1 MNYWLL
7 KSEPSVFG
15 IEQLKKVKSAI
26 WDGVRNYQARNHLRT
41 AEVGDLAFFYHS
53 NIDPTGLAGLCKV
66 IATNVADPT
75 QFDPKSEYYDPKST
89 RAEPRWQTVK
99 VEYVETFPRVITL
112 DELKISFSP
121 EELLVVRKGMRLSVM
136 PVSEAAAQRM
146 LTIARA
152 G

>member
-7 KSEPSVFG
+7 KSEPGVFG

-41 AEVGDLAFFYHS
+41 AQVGDLAFFYHS
-53 NIDPTGLAGLCKV
+53 NTDPTGLAGLCKV

>member
-1 MNYWLL
+1 MNYWIL

-15 IEQLKKVKSAI
+15 IEQLKKMKSAV

-41 AEVGDLAFFYHS
+41 AAVGDLAFFYHS
-53 NIDPTGLAGLCKV
+53 NTVLTGLAGLCRV

-75 QFDPKSEYYDPKST
+75 QFDPKSNYYDPKST
-89 RAEPRWQTVK
+89 PAEPRWQTVK

-112 DELKISFSP
+112 DELKATFAP

-136 PVSEAAAQRM
+136 PVSEDTAMRLLKM
-146 LTIARA
+146 ARA

>member
-15 IEQLKKVKSAI
+15 IGQLRKVKSAV

-41 AEVGDLAFFYHS
+41 AAVGDLAFFYHS
-53 NIDPTGLAGLCKV
+53 NTDPTGLAGLCKV
-66 IATNVADPT
+66 TATNVADPT
-75 QFDPKSEYYDPKST
+75 QFDPKSDYYDPKST
-89 RAEPRWQTVK
+89 PAEPRWQTVK

-112 DELKISFSP
+112 DELKASFTQ

-136 PVSEAAAQRM
+136 PVSEAAANRLLKM
-146 LTIARA
+146 ARA